1 MPPADAEKKILAG
14 LTDAQREAVTYGE
27 GPLLVVAGA
36 GSGKTRVITQRIA
49 WLIHGGVPP
58 ERVIAI
64 TFTNKAADE
73 MRRRVVALVGSS
85 VYVSTFHS
93 FCARLLRRDIAR
105 VGMDSNFTIYDR
117 SDSIRVLRNVLRE
130 RKLDD
135 STFTPAGL
143 LEYISARK
151 DRIMDPAESRQ
162 KALGYFGRTQAD
174 LFAAY
179 QERLA
184 ASNALDFDDLLLKPL
199 EVFRSSPEVL
209 QHYRDRF
216 VHVLVD
222 EYQDTNLPQHLLAR
236 ALQGKHRNI
245 TAVGD
250 PDQMIYT
257 WRGARM
263 ENLME
268 FEQDFP
274 GTHVVMLERNYRSSA
289 NILGASDA
297 VIRHNRYRRDKTLW
311 TERQGG
317 VAVEVRQFR
326 DSYEEGRWVAERTAE
341 LLQEGVRPTEIAVF
355 YRTKQQSVPLEAAFA
370 ERTLAH
376 QVVDSTGFFDRR
388 GVKDLLGYLHLL
400 VNPKNE
406 IACLRVINS
415 PTRGIGAKTVQ
426 KLQAAAARR
435 GCSVMEVACEAD
447 DVEAL
452 SGRAGKAVGAFAR
465 LFRDLMS
472 LQPERVE
479 DLLRRVTDRVDYVNR
494 QRAEDREAAEDVLNL
509 LFGYAREYDRRFP
522 EGGLIG
528 FLEQAAL
535 VSDVDGWKAEGDA
548 VPFMT
553 LHSAKGLE
561 FDVVFTI
568 GVEED
573 ILPHRRA
580 VEERLYGTEEEALE
594 EERRLFYVGMTRA
607 RHRLFIT
614 YADTHMARGRE
625 RSMLPSR
632 FLEELPRDNI
642 EWHRR
647 PSGLPAASGGY
658 GEQLEFILKRKRI
671 SLTILDG
678 AAGDRLAPGVRVS
691 HTQFGEGEIIEV
703 TMLAQRLMI
712 RVNFFGK
719 GPMTILLAPEDV
731 ALADP

>member
-1 MPPADAEKKILAG
+1 MPEQRADPITG
-14 LTDAQREAVTYGE
+14 DLTEPQREAVLYGD

-36 GSGKTRVITQRIA
+36 GSGKTRIITRRIA
-49 WLIHGGVPP
+49 HLAREGVPP
-58 ERVIAI
+58 DRMLAV

-73 MRRRVVALVGSS
+73 MRRRVETMVGRDVLVT
-85 VYVSTFHS
+85 TFHS
-93 FCARLLRRDIAR
+93 FCARLLRREIAAL
-105 VGMDSNFTIYDR
+105 GMAPSFSIYDR
-117 SDSIRVLRNVLRE
+117 GDSSRVVRQICKEMKLDPATYPPARLRE
-130 RKLDD
+130 RISLHKRRLE
-135 STFTPAGL
+135 TP
-143 LEYISARK
+143 EQSAREAVGIGEQTEAQVYVRY
-151 DRIMDPAESRQ
+151 D
-162 KALGYFGRTQAD
+162 
-174 LFAAY
+174 
-179 QERLA
+179 ERLR
-184 ASNALDFDDLLLKPL
+184 ASNALDFDDLIARVIELFNARPD
-199 EVFRSSPEVL
+199 VL
-209 QHYRDRF
+209 QQYQETYL
-216 VHVLVD
+216 HVLVD
-222 EYQDTNLPQHLLAR
+222 EYQDTNLPQHLIAR

-257 WRGARM
+257 WRGARL
-263 ENLME
+263 ENILE
-268 FEQDFP
+268 FDKDFP
-274 GTHVVMLERNYRSSA
+274 GAHVVTLERNYRSTA
-289 NILGASDA
+289 NILRAASTC
-297 VIRHNRYRRDKTLW
+297 ISFNQMRRDKVLW
-311 TERQGG
+311 TDSEAG
-317 VAVEVRQFR
+317 APVRVMQFS
-326 DSYEEGRWVAERTAE
+326 DAYDEAERIAE
-341 LLQEGVRPTEIAVF
+341 TVQELIEDGAEPNEIAVL
-355 YRTKQQSVPLEAAFA
+355 YRTNYQSLPLEDSFAA
-370 ERTLAH
+370 RTLPC
-376 QVVDSTGFFDRR
+376 QVVDTVRFFERR
-388 GVKDLLGYLHLL
+388 QVKDLCAYVQLL
-400 VNPKNE
+400 VNPDDDE
-406 IACLRVINS
+406 AFLRVVNV
-415 PTRGIGAKTVQ
+415 PRRGIGAKTVE
-426 KLQAAAARR
+426 KLRQAARGAGGPLLRTARSESELVDLSPRAR
-435 GCSVMEVACEAD
+435 G
-447 DVEAL
+447 AL
-452 SGRAGKAVGAFAR
+452 ASFCKLYDR
-465 LFRDLMS
+465 LAS
-472 LQPERVE
+472 LQRKTVLSFLERLIKETGYLEAVPPEERDE
-479 DLLRRVTDRVDYVNR
+479 AGEIVDY
-494 QRAEDREAAEDVLNL
+494 L
-509 LFGYAREYDRRFP
+509 LGYVKQYDRRHP
-522 EGGLIG
+522 GGDLVG
-528 FLEQAAL
+528 FLEQTAL
-535 VSDVDGWKAEGDA
+535 ISDVDGLNSGAQA
-548 VPFMT
+548 VALMT